1 MEQERIDEVMAGE
14 VARNLLQR
22 PIARLAYVARDGTP
36 RVVPIGYIWDGSA
49 IVMCTA
55 TNAAKITALQVNP
68 DVALTIDTDE
78 FPPNVL
84 LLRGKAELEW
94 VDGIPDEYMQINDP
108 SYMTAEQREAWE
120 AGVRSLYDA
129 MYRIRV
135 VQRWAKVL
143 DFETTLPSAVEEL
156 VARQEAGSR
165 RSAGKLAT
173 D

>member
-1 MEQERIDEVMAGE
+1 MNQERIDEIMGGE
-14 VARNLLQR
+14 VARRLLQR
-22 PIARLAYVARDGTP
+22 TITRLAYVARDGTP
-36 RVVPIGYIWDGSA
+36 RVVPIGYTWDGSA

-55 TNAAKITALQVNP
+55 TNAAKIKALQVNP
-68 DVALTIDTDE
+68 EVALTIDTDE

-84 LLRGKAELEW
+84 LLRGRAELEW
-94 VDGIPDEYMQINDP
+94 VDGIPDEFIQMNDS

-135 VQRWAKVL
+135 VPQWAKVL

-156 VARQEAGSR
+156 IARRKAGS
-165 RSAGKLAT
+165 
-173 D
+173 

>member
-1 MEQERIDEVMAGE
+1 
-14 VARNLLQR
+14 
-22 PIARLAYVARDGTP
+22 
-36 RVVPIGYIWDGSA
+36 
-49 IVMCTA
+49 
-55 TNAAKITALQVNP
+55 
-68 DVALTIDTDE
+68 VALTIDTDE

-135 VQRWAKVL
+135 VPRWAKVL

-156 VARQEAGSR
+156 VARQEAGS
-165 RSAGKLAT
+165 
-173 D
+173 

>member
-1 MEQERIDEVMAGE
+1 MDQARIDDVLAGA
-14 VARNLLQR
+14 VARKLLQR

-36 RVVPIGYIWDGSA
+36 RAIPIGYTWNGSA
-49 IVMCTA
+49 IIMCTT
-55 TNAAKITALQVNP
+55 TNAAKVKALQVNP

-94 VDGIPDEYMQINDP
+94 VDGIPDEYMQMNDP
-108 SYMTAEQREAWE
+108 SYMTPEQRTEWE

-135 VQRWAKVL
+135 VPRWAKVL

-156 VARQEAGSR
+156 LARRGAGS
-165 RSAGKLAT
+165 
-173 D
+173 

>member
-1 MEQERIDEVMAGE
+1 MDQKRIDEIMAGD
-14 VARNLLQR
+14 VARKLLQR
-22 PIARLAYVARDGTP
+22 SIARLAYVARDGTP
-36 RVVPIGYIWDGSA
+36 RVIPIGFTWNGSA

-55 TNAAKITALQVNP
+55 TNAAKIQALHVNP

-94 VDGIPDEYMQINDP
+94 VDGIPDEFIQMNDT
-108 SYMTAEQREAWE
+108 SYMTAEQREEWE
-120 AGVRSLYDA
+120 ASVRALYKA

-135 VQRWAKVL
+135 VPHWVKVL

-156 VARQEAGSR
+156 IARQQPDS
-165 RSAGKLAT
+165 
-173 D
+173 

>member
-1 MEQERIDEVMAGE
+1 MDQAQIKEVMGGD
-14 VARNLLQR
+14 VARKLLQR
-22 PIARLAYVARDGTP
+22 TIARFAYVARDGTP
-36 RVVPIGYIWDGSA
+36 RVVPIGYLWDGSA
-49 IVMCTA
+49 FVMCTA
-55 TNAAKITALQVNP
+55 TNAAKVKALQVNP

-84 LLRGKAELEW
+84 LVRGRADVEW
-94 VDGIPDEYMQINDP
+94 VDGIPDEFMQMNDP

-135 VQRWAKVL
+135 VPRWAKVL

-156 VARQEAGSR
+156 IARKEAGS
-165 RSAGKLAT
+165 
-173 D
+173 

>member
-1 MEQERIDEVMAGE
+1 MDQKRIDEVMAE
-14 VARNLLQR
+14 DVARKLLQR
-22 PIARLAYVARDGTP
+22 SIARLAYVARDGTP

-55 TNAAKITALQVNP
+55 TNAAKIKALQVNP
-68 DVALTIDTDE
+68 NVALTIDTDE

-94 VDGIPDEYMQINDP
+94 VEGIPDEYMQMNDP
-108 SYMTAEQREAWE
+108 SYMTPEQREAWE
-120 AGVRSLYDA
+120 TGVRSLYDA

-135 VQRWAKVL
+135 VPEWAKVL

-156 VARQEAGSR
+156 IARRESGS
-165 RSAGKLAT
+165 
-173 D
+173 

>member
-1 MEQERIDEVMAGE
+1 MDQKRIDEVMAGD
-14 VARNLLQR
+14 VARKLLQR
-22 PIARLAYVARDGTP
+22 TIARLAYVARDGTP
-36 RVVPIGYIWDGSA
+36 RVVPIGYLWDGSA

-55 TNAAKITALQVNP
+55 TNASKIKALQVNP

-84 LLRGKAELEW
+84 LVRGKAELEL
-94 VDGIPDEYMQINDP
+94 VEGIPDEYMQMNDP
-108 SYMTAEQREAWE
+108 SYMTPEQREAWE

-135 VQRWAKVL
+135 VPRWAKVL

-156 VARQEAGSR
+156 IARRDANS
-165 RSAGKLAT
+165 
-173 D
+173 